1 MAWRRACRGLDRVQM
16 DGNEQAAPATPA
28 APGGELDALA
38 VTRIVVRPM
47 ASPLPIGFFATA
59 IATSMV
65 ACLELN
71 IFKAADHQA
80 VAYVMLSAFVLQIIV
95 AIAALAARDTLVAS
109 LMATFAGAWLVDG
122 LISLT
127 SPLGSQHVLA
137 AYFIIFSLFL
147 VMMAVAARFK
157 RAIFIV
163 LVLSVP
169 HFFFFGISSLTG
181 TTWQA
186 DMAGVFGFAV
196 AIAALYTAF
205 ALLLEDAHDTSKLPI
220 GRSGAAL
227 TALHGSL
234 ADQLEGIENSA
245 GVRRSL

>member
-1 MAWRRACRGLDRVQM
+1 
-16 DGNEQAAPATPA
+16 
-28 APGGELDALA
+28 
-38 VTRIVVRPM
+38 M

-147 VMMAVAARFK
+147 VMMAQTIQAMTPMPMMYGAASTRSLN
-157 RAIFIV
+157 AAAMNPTATTAP
-163 LVLSVP
+163 SVP
-169 HFFFFGISSLTG
+169 RS
-181 TTWQA
+181 W
-186 DMAGVFGFAV
+186 
-196 AIAALYTAF
+196 
-205 ALLLEDAHDTSKLPI
+205 LL
-220 GRSGAAL
+220 
-227 TALHGSL
+227 
-234 ADQLEGIENSA
+234 
-245 GVRRSL
+245 